1 MVAGRTQAEADE
13 LLLRLI
19 ADAAMLHAL
28 LQESNESQFAH
39 VKKRLEMFLN
49 IVQTLPGA
57 PSEKKPG
64 IGFIFLPELKK
75 TE

>member
-1 MVAGRTQAEADE
+1 
-13 LLLRLI
+13 
-19 ADAAMLHAL
+19 MLHAL